1 MTTDSQFLEQYEIL
15 EIIQSEGAGY
25 VQIFRARHRK
35 NGMLCIVKGINKIK
49 LRAKS
54 QTIKN
59 LQSSEL
65 EILGQI
71 DHPNLHKVSLIL
83 DGQCYTYIIFENMN
97 NKSIKEFLKQ
107 MGGMSE
113 L

>member
-1 MTTDSQFLEQYEIL
+1 ML
-15 EIIQSEGAGY
+15 EIIQSEGTGY
-25 VQIFRARHRK
+25 VQMFRARHRK

-65 EILGQI
+65 AILNQI
-71 DHPNLHKVSLIL
+71 DHPNLHKVSQIL
-83 DGQCYTYIIFENMN
+83 DGQNYTYIVFENMSN
-97 NKSIKEFLKQ
+97 QSMKEFLKQ
-107 MGGMSE
+107 VGGMSE